1 MGRVLDAILPSQ
13 VSAQFRYGASRQPE
27 KLLLLAVL
35 QESIATFV
43 RYRGAS
49 TRRERRQFTAAE
61 EWLTSEARSGPF
73 DFENV
78 CAALDFEPSYLRARL
93 LRQGSRPASFG
104 MARLNRFRFRRANA
118 ASVAVAGSDGA
129 EERR

>member
-1 MGRVLDAILPSQ
+1 VPSQ
-13 VSAQFRYGASRQPE
+13 VPGQFRYGASRQPE

-35 QESIATFV
+35 QEGIATFV
-43 RYRGAS
+43 RYREAS
-49 TRRERRQFTAAE
+49 SRRERREFAAAE
-61 EWLTSEARSGPF
+61 DWLTSEARSGPF

-104 MARLNRFRFRRANA
+104 LSRFRFRRTEA
-118 ASVAVAGSDGA
+118 ARLSVAGSNAAAG
-129 EERR
+129 RR

>member
-1 MGRVLDAILPSQ
+1 VLPSEG
-13 VSAQFRYGASRQPE
+13 SGPFRYGASRQPE

-35 QESIATFV
+35 QEGIATFV
-43 RYRGAS
+43 RCREAS
-49 TRRERRQFTAAE
+49 TRRERREFVAAE

-93 LRQGSRPASFG
+93 LRQAFRPASSG
-104 MARLNRFRFRRANA
+104 LARLNRFRFRRTDA
-118 ASVAVAGSDGA
+118 APLA